1 MTNDKPLN
9 PSSPTDNGV
18 RLLFY
23 PSLWLTFLSLKLK
36 VCLQRLE
43 DSCDNRIEGKSV
55 SLLIL
60 Q

>member
-1 MTNDKPLN
+1 MTSDKRLN
-9 PSSPTDNGV
+9 PSSPSDDGV

-23 PSLWLTFLSLKLK
+23 PSLWLTFLSLK
-36 VCLQRLE
+36 VYLQRLE
-43 DSCDNRIEGKSV
+43 DSCDNRIEGKSI

>member
-1 MTNDKPLN
+1 MTSDKRLN
-9 PSSPTDNGV
+9 LSSPSDDGV

-23 PSLWLTFLSLKLK
+23 PSLWLTFLSLK
-36 VCLQRLE
+36 VYLQRLE
-43 DSCDNRIEGKSV
+43 DSCDNRIEGKSI